1 MKKKTTKLPFCQKIW
16 NLTKKCVYDVVVHLE
31 SFLTVSRRVRA
42 VNCIYVNHVVC
53 TIGRVKATSVIS
65 VPRIKNWNCSPV
77 NGFMIMS
84 VKSSKGLAVLKLSE
98 HCTNRRKTPPEDTTQ
113 FKKVEYPVYHVSYFI
128 NFHESSKRM
137 LNSENINILFFIYFL
152 YFLFSML

>member
-1 MKKKTTKLPFCQKIW
+1 
-16 NLTKKCVYDVVVHLE
+16 
-31 SFLTVSRRVRA
+31 
-42 VNCIYVNHVVC
+42 
-53 TIGRVKATSVIS
+53 
-65 VPRIKNWNCSPV
+65 
-77 NGFMIMS
+77 MS

-152 YFLFSML
+152 YFNFSTAKPFELFTDIIIKPFTGLQFQFFILGTDMTDVAFTLPIVHTT